1 MGVKSLVKKVLPKHL
16 IEFLIRKINY
26 FKYHS
31 LIQNTYKHYAE
42 VENKIKSKKERL
54 NVAAYVIFDSTFCA
68 YDLFDLMMA
77 DLNNYNPKIVII
89 PDVSRGE
96 NHMKRQYNESRNFF
110 VKKYGSEY
118 ILDGW
123 IEDTNSFEDYSSIFD
138 IIYLA
143 NPYDHMVNDVHS
155 ISFLSKKDVLP
166 IYISYGCM
174 PDFYGCK
181 MIMPMKEISLFW
193 KVFADNEMSYKDYCK
208 YELVKGKNVVL
219 SGYAKMDALEKFI
232 ERPRQKKTVIIA
244 PHHTINNS
252 ALPLSNFVKYQDFY
266 LELPKIFPQVD
277 FIFRPHPLLFTNMVN
292 LGYWTDNDVSN
303 YLKKIESCGM
313 KYSVGGDYFDI
324 FVNSD
329 AMIHDC
335 SSFVVEY
342 LYTGKPCCFM
352 AKQNYKKIFSTLG
365 KECLKNYYLAF
376 NEKQIIDFIKN
387 VVIDGDDSLASERK
401 EFTEKNLAINY
412 PNVSKVILNEI
423 SIFNF

>member
-1 MGVKSLVKKVLPKHL
+1 MGVKSLVKKVLPKPF
-16 IEFLIRKINY
+16 IEFLIRKKNY

-42 VENKIKSKKERL
+42 VENKIKSKKGRL
-54 NVAAYVIFDSTFCA
+54 NVAAYVIYDSTFCA

-143 NPYDHMVNDVHS
+143 NPYDNMVNDVHS

-292 LGYWTDNDVSN
+292 LGYWTDNDVNN
-303 YLKKIESCGM
+303 YLKKIEFCGM

-412 PNVSKVILNEI
+412 PNVSKVILQEI
-423 SIFNF
+423 TIQCI